1 MSNLISLLSDCKH
14 KIATSFQT
22 NIANHTKINTIL
34 RHSFARHQPPCRAK
48 QAIPSIPFL
57 YPITHVRAQCSACRA
72 TAPAI
77 QSSWRGRWVASARA
91 ALINK
96 VTVVNINTNNNQPS
110 AQAIAILHPPDKVN

>member
-1 MSNLISLLSDCKH
+1 LVKSNLISLLSDCKH

-57 YPITHVRAQCSACRA
+57 YPITHVRTQCSSVIVARA
-72 TAPAI
+72 LGY
-77 QSSWRGRWVASARA
+77 QVASTRV
-91 ALINK
+91 ALVNK

-110 AQAIAILHPPDKVN
+110 ARAIAILHPPDKVN